1 MDGVSELAKMFKDR
15 EPIRYMGPVV
25 GTVLSPPP
33 EIKIQIDKKII
44 LDKNHLV
51 ISASILSDYKRK
63 YELQGNIKINDSDC
77 GNTNVVNDGG
87 YQASDHSHTI
97 ESISINT
104 QYTADGEIKAT
115 DTLKEGDKVILIP
128 SQDEQTY
135 FLIDWAVR
143 L

>member
-15 EPIRYMGPVV
+15 DPIKYMGPVV

-33 EIKIQIDKKII
+33 EIKIQADKDII
-44 LDKNHLV
+44 LDKSHLV
-51 ISASILSDYKRK
+51 IGASVLDGYERK
-63 YELQGNIKINDSDC
+63 YEIQGNIKFNDSNC
-77 GNTNVVNDGG
+77 GNTNSVNDGG
-87 YQASDHSHTI
+87 YQASNHSHI
-97 ESISINT
+97 LESVNINT
-104 QYTADGEIKAT
+104 QYTADGQIKTT

>member
-1 MDGVSELAKMFKDR
+1 MDGVSELAKMFKER
-15 EPIRYMGPVV
+15 EPIRYRGPIV

-33 EIKIQIDKKII
+33 EIKIQIDKNII
-44 LDKNHLV
+44 LDKGHLV
-51 ISASILSDYKRK
+51 ICGSILDG
-63 YELQGNIKINDSDC
+63 YERTYEVQGNVKFNDSNC
-77 GNTNVVNDGG
+77 GNTNSVNDGG
-87 YQASDHSHTI
+87 YQASGHSHTI
-97 ESISINT
+97 ESVNINT
-104 QYTADGEIKAT
+104 QYTADGQIKTT